1 MSFQLNCT
9 NSLMSALQFPDEY
22 GTKYSSTYVN
32 YIDISE
38 GLVNVKYSLY
48 DEDHLSVRVPKDPG
62 LYVASGG
69 VVLQQWAVA
78 NLTCHEAQENRTGYA
93 CVSMNSICLGVNPQ
107 QEYVGYRCKCLAGF
121 DGNPYIADGCK
132 DVDECKTP
140 GACNGICHNTEG
152 SHYCTQCPSN
162 TVYDTTIK
170 MCASTKKQNLVLG
183 IAIGISAGFGI
194 LLLMSIV
201 ILLIHRWKK
210 DIKKK
215 LRRKYFLQNQGQLLE

>member
-1 MSFQLNCT
+1 
-9 NSLMSALQFPDEY
+9 
-22 GTKYSSTYVN
+22 
-32 YIDISE
+32 SE

-132 DVDECKTP
+132 GT
-140 GACNGICHNTEG
+140 
-152 SHYCTQCPSN
+152 YTQHHAASS
-162 TVYDTTIK
+162 TVVHILNHTN
-170 MCASTKKQNLVLG
+170 MQN
-183 IAIGISAGFGI
+183 F
-194 LLLMSIV
+194 
-201 ILLIHRWKK
+201 
-210 DIKKK
+210 
-215 LRRKYFLQNQGQLLE
+215 